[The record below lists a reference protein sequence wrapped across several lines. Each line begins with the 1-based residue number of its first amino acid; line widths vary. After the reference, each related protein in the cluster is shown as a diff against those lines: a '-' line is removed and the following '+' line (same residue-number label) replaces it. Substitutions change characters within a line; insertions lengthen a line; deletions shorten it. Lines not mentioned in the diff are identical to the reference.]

1 MSADIGVIETFFTA
15 LYGDAVDERAKL
27 VLWSSRNKRSQWSSS
42 LSEAAVYSEANA
54 AASDLYFGVCLQDY
68 QAAKEERVRR
78 SGQNG
83 MEFARGYSATAA
95 VMPGVWLDLD
105 IAGDGH
111 EKRGLPESEEDAE
124 KILQGLPLKPT
135 MVVASGGGYHVYWLF
150 HEPWD
155 IETPDERDRAASVV
169 RGWQALALNIAS
181 RMGFTVA
188 ATHDLSRVLRPVGT
202 INHKYSLE
210 VGCRSEFQE
219 VRYNPSDF
227 EEWASE
233 IVPVSGALPEKVDRL
248 GELRP
253 DIQPPGETLLAMLPL
268 APPFAATWKRERR
281 EYPSQSEYDLSLAS
295 MAARAGWKDDEI
307 TALIVAHRREGGL
320 ELKLDRPDYY
330 ARLLGKAKSGNNAE
344 DAHERIEDRVEAVG
358 QGDSSLEDE
367 RGGFLRDL
375 SALLG
380 FPIRRI
386 IKYVTDPPQYRLVL
400 DEGTIHLGDVNTI
413 LNPAK
418 FRAAVAAISGRLI
431 RRFNGQ
437 QWAPVAQ
444 AILQAFE
451 ELDLGA
457 DSSAEQLVSEWLNE
471 FLTQHRP
478 SIDRDDAV
486 AARLPFIA
494 HDGLPAF
501 FLSEF
506 RSWLGFARDEK
517 MGRKPVA
524 TLLRSAGCTPRAVA
538 YHREDGS
545 NSTVHVWVATQTI
558 ALALPSREENNPSS
572 HIPTPF

>member
-1 MSADIGVIETFFTA
+1 MSSDIGVIETFFTA

-27 VLWSSRNKRSQWSSS
+27 VLWSSRNKRSQWISS

-68 QAAKEERVRR
+68 QAAKDERLRR

-83 MEFARGYSATAA
+83 MEFTRGYSATAA

-111 EKRGLPESEEDAE
+111 EKRGLPESEADAE
-124 KILQGLPLKPT
+124 RILQGLPLKPT

-155 IETPDERDRAASVV
+155 LETSDERDRAASVV

-181 RMGFTVA
+181 SMGFTVD

-210 VGCRSEFQE
+210 VGCRENSQGI
-219 VRYNPSDF
+219 RYNPSDF

-233 IVPVSGALPEKVDRL
+233 VVPVSSALPEKVERL

-253 DIQPPGETLLAMLPL
+253 DIQPPGEKLMAMLNL
-268 APPFAATWKRERR
+268 APQFAATWKRERR
-281 EYPSQSEYDLSLAS
+281 EFPSQSEYDLSLAS

-320 ELKLDRPDYY
+320 DLKLDRPDYY

-358 QGDSSLEDE
+358 QGDSSPEDE

-437 QWAPVAQ
+437 QWDPVAQ
-444 AILQAFE
+444 AILQAVE

-471 FLTQHRP
+471 FLTQHKP

-486 AARLPFIA
+486 SARLPFLA

-517 MGRKPVA
+517 MGRKQVA

-545 NSTVHVWVATQTI
+545 NSTVHVWVATQAI
-558 ALALPSREENNPSS
+558 ATSLPSREENDPSS
-572 HIPTPF
+572 HIATPF